1 MSPLSAYRMEAS
13 TKTEA
18 MVSEYLP
25 LVKKIALRLAARL
38 PAEIELD
45 DLLQVGLIG
54 LLRAQESYDASQG
67 ASFATYAS
75 IRIKGAILDEL
86 RTHDWLPRSI
96 QQQMR
101 KTSEAISRCD
111 ARLGRPAKDAEIAE
125 ELAMPLPEYHL
136 LSGQLACARMVYM
149 EDSDS
154 EPVDSAG
161 VDPMELVGE
170 GDFREALAQAVNE
183 LPEKEQIMMS
193 LYYVEG
199 LNLKEIG
206 LVLEVSESRVSQ
218 IHGQALARLKSKMT
232 DWRT

>member
-1 MSPLSAYRMEAS
+1 MSPVTAYKMEAPTQS
-13 TKTEA
+13 EA
-18 MVSEYLP
+18 LVSEYLP

-67 ASFATYAS
+67 ASFPTYAS

-86 RTHDWLPRSI
+86 RTHDWLPRSV

-111 ARLGRPAKDAEIAE
+111 ARLGRPATDTEIAD
-125 ELAMPLPEYHL
+125 ELSIPLQEYHQL
-136 LSGQLACARMVYM
+136 AGQLACARMVHL
-149 EDSDS
+149 EDNES
-154 EPVDSAG
+154 EPVASDSF
-161 VDPMELVGE
+161 DPMESVGE
-170 GDFREALAQAVNE
+170 GHFREALALAVSE
-183 LPEKEQIMMS
+183 LPDKEQLMMS
-193 LYYVEG
+193 LYYADG

-218 IHGQALARLKSKMT
+218 IHGQALARLKNKMA